1 MAAKVAAPNDERP
14 VMPTTSHPL
23 THPVT
28 REPDGERETG
38 PRGIPRLPVWQALV
52 GAVAASTIT
61 WIVLVPL
68 TGLDLVVRTGETRM
82 VGGASV
88 AVTSLVVALA
98 ALTTAAVLRRHAT
111 RPRRAFLGTSAA
123 VLLLSLLG
131 PLGATSTAGTL
142 GLTLLHLVVATAV
155 VPLVAGR
162 LPARRR

>member
-1 MAAKVAAPNDERP
+1 
-14 VMPTTSHPL
+14 
-23 THPVT
+23 
-28 REPDGERETG
+28 
-38 PRGIPRLPVWQALV
+38 
-52 GAVAASTIT
+52 
-61 WIVLVPL
+61 VPL